1 MKFKRI
7 IVAAL
12 LLTLTITLFGCEFLK
27 PKREGIAG
35 DVEYY
40 YDGDHGYI
48 VTGFTDI
55 GKQKDIIYVLD
66 EVAKRPVTH
75 IGLIQLI
82 GAKKA
87 VFECE
92 NIKKIYFPWSIVKD
106 SRAEWFGKESL
117 QCIVSASTREYIYIP
132 YEQKTYVVPSLT
144 YKSILETGRIG
155 NDIDRVHEE
164 HLLPANISYFF
175 NYDDSPNEN
184 YFFVDLL
191 EETGKLT
198 KPPYD
203 PKREGYTFGGWYTEA
218 ECVNPFNFE
227 EDSVTI
233 NFDEEGNRIY
243 EEFCLYAKWDKK

>member
-27 PKREGIAG
+27 QNLNKSKEDI
-35 DVEYY
+35 VYMSQSQMTN
-40 YDGDHGYI
+40 GYT
-48 VTGFTDI
+48 VTGFSSTGENKEI
-55 GKQKDIIYVLD
+55 VYVKDIIKGITVETVGD
-66 EVAKRPVTH
+66 RGWVAHKY
-75 IGLIQLI
+75 
-82 GAKKA
+82 AS
-87 VFECE
+87 FNCD
-92 NIKKIYFPWSIVKD
+92 NIRRLYFPWSITHYFD
-106 SRAEWFGKESL
+106 TTRWYRSQSINYPQYIISCTTASL
-117 QCIVSASTREYIYIP
+117 IP
-132 YEQKTYVVPSLT
+132 YGYFENMICIIPKTLYNRCSES
-144 YKSILETGRIG
+144 KI
-155 NDIDRVHEE
+155 EE
-164 HLLPANISYFF
+164 KRLMPANISYFF
-175 NYDDSPNEN
+175 NYDESPNEN

-243 EEFCLYAKWDKK
+243 EEFCLYAKWDKE